1 MATKD
6 EVEKFLNT
14 FQAKLKI
21 FKIIFRD
28 DRGKNTRALAELE
41 ITPAYRENVIR
52 NITVS
57 DYSEGPVKD
66 TLNKYGEIWVFGKD
80 VKKKRYISRLR
91 LDIRTVLQYVFL
103 STRQNIR
110 SYILLRTKNYE
121 KSIYRR
127 RSKIDA

>member
-1 MATKD
+1 MATMD

-28 DRGKNTRALAELE
+28 DRGKNTQALAELE

-66 TLNKYGEIWVFGKD
+66 TLNKYGEMWVFGKD
-80 VKKKRYISRLR
+80 VKKKEVYI
-91 LDIRTVLQYVFL
+91 
-103 STRQNIR
+103 
-110 SYILLRTKNYE
+110 
-121 KSIYRR
+121 
-127 RSKIDA
+127 KIDRKSVV

>member
-28 DRGKNTRALAELE
+28 DRGKNTQALAELE

-66 TLNKYGEIWVFGKD
+66 KLNK
-80 VKKKRYISRLR
+80 
-91 LDIRTVLQYVFL
+91 
-103 STRQNIR
+103 
-110 SYILLRTKNYE
+110 
-121 KSIYRR
+121 
-127 RSKIDA
+127 

>member
-1 MATKD
+1 MVTKD

-28 DRGKNTRALAELE
+28 DRGKNTQALAELE

-66 TLNKYGEIWVFGKD
+66 TLNKYGEMWVFGKD
-80 VKKKRYISRLR
+80 VKKKEVYIKIALGHPDSAT
-91 LDIRTVLQYVFL
+91 ICISFHKAEHPVVYPF
-103 STRQNIR
+103 
-110 SYILLRTKNYE
+110 KNQE
-121 KSIYRR
+121 L
-127 RSKIDA
+127 